1 MPDLRIAATPL
12 FTSVSVTAE
21 RWVDLEE
28 VPVAQLPL
36 WLSHARARVGAVSWH
51 QHTSVVWRGE
61 RRCLPDLVTQ
71 ARAQRAGSTAAP
83 VAQPRPCLRCAPS
96 WPEHAHVGLARL
108 VQVST

>member
-1 MPDLRIAATPL
+1 MQLLTNPKPLTSSQPVVGVVQVPDLRIAATPL

-51 QHTSVVWRGE
+51 QHTSVVWRG
-61 RRCLPDLVTQ
+61 
-71 ARAQRAGSTAAP
+71 
-83 VAQPRPCLRCAPS
+83 
-96 WPEHAHVGLARL
+96 
-108 VQVST
+108 